1 VAAADGTILGGIRSC
16 SRWCDPVRLRASV
29 ILSEVPIMR
38 ARILVRRVIAVIVL
52 AVAVIA
58 AALAV
63 AGASTA
69 HHSLA
74 DNGVINSRN

>member
-1 VAAADGTILGGIRSC
+1 
-16 SRWCDPVRLRASV
+16 
-29 ILSEVPIMR
+29 MR
-38 ARILVRRVIAVIVL
+38 ARIMVARFVAAIVIAVT
-52 AVAVIA
+52 VIA

-63 AGASTA
+63 TGAVTA

>member
-1 VAAADGTILGGIRSC
+1 
-16 SRWCDPVRLRASV
+16 
-29 ILSEVPIMR
+29 MR
-38 ARILVRRVIAVIVL
+38 ARIVVRRFVAAVVMAVTIV
-52 AVAVIA
+52 A

-63 AGASTA
+63 TGAVTA